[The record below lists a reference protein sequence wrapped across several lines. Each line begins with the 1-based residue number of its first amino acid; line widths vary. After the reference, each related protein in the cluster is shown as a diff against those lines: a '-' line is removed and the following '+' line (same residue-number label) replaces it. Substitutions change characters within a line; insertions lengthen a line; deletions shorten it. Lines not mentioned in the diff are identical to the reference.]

1 MTKKT
6 ALITGSTKGI
16 GKAIAENLAKDGYN
30 IVLNYRSNDDL
41 ANEVLEELSSFC
53 GEVFLA
59 KGDVSKFEDCKKIVE
74 DSIEKFGKID
84 VLVNNAG
91 INRDNLIMR
100 MKEEDFDDVIE
111 ANLKSVFLM
120 MKLVSR
126 HMSKNRHGKII
137 NISSVV
143 GLVGNAGQVNYAA
156 SKAGI
161 IGMTKSLAKELGS
174 RNVLVNAI
182 APGFIESDMTDKLDE
197 KIIEKYKESISLKK
211 LGKPEDVANLVKFLA
226 SDESNY
232 ITGQVISVDGGMSF

>member
-6 ALITGSTKGI
+6 ALITGGTKGI
-16 GKAIAENLAKDGYN
+16 GKAIASVLAQNDYN
-30 IVLNYRSNDDL
+30 IVLNYRSNEEV
-41 ANEVLEELSSFC
+41 ANKTKEELTSF
-53 GEVFLA
+53 GAEVKLA
-59 KGDVSKFEDCKKIVE
+59 KGDVSKLDDCKNII
-74 DSIEKFGKID
+74 DLGIETFGKID

-91 INRDNLIMR
+91 INRDNLIVR
-100 MKEEDFDDVIE
+100 MSEEDFDDVINS
-111 ANLKSVFLM
+111 NLKSAFLM

-126 HMSKNRHGKII
+126 HMSKNRYGKII

-143 GLVGNAGQVNYAA
+143 GIAGNAGQVNYAA

-182 APGFIESDMTDKLDE
+182 APGFIKSDMTEKLD
-197 KIIEKYKESISLKK
+197 KKTIDKYKQSISLNR
-211 LGKPEDVANLVKFLA
+211 LGEAEDVANLVKFLA

>member
-6 ALITGSTKGI
+6 ALITGGTKGI
-16 GKAIAENLAKDGYN
+16 GKAIASVLAQNDYN
-30 IVLNYRSNDDL
+30 IVLNYRSNEEV
-41 ANEVLEELSSFC
+41 ANKTKEELISF
-53 GEVFLA
+53 GAEVKLA
-59 KGDVSKFEDCKKIVE
+59 KGDVSKLDDCKNII
-74 DSIEKFGKID
+74 DLGIETFGKID

-91 INRDNLIMR
+91 INRDNLIVR
-100 MKEEDFDDVIE
+100 MSEEDFDDVINS
-111 ANLKSVFLM
+111 NLKSAFLM

-126 HMSKNRHGKII
+126 HMSKNRYGKII

-143 GLVGNAGQVNYAA
+143 GIAGNAGQVNYAA

-182 APGFIESDMTDKLDE
+182 APGFIKSDMTEKLDE
-197 KIIEKYKESISLKK
+197 KTIDKYKQSISLNR
-211 LGKPEDVANLVKFLA
+211 LGEAEDVANLVKFLA